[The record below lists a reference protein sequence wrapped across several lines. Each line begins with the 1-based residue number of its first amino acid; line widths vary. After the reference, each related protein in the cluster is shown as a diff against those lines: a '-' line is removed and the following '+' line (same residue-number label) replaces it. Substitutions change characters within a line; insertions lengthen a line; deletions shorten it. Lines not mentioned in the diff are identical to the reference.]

1 MLDREAFGHAVHN
14 ALSHLYDPTSLRR
27 SPLVQALGL
36 SERSQPLRA
45 LRSALTTG
53 IANLRPEAHVPQS
66 SSAER
71 LYRILNDRYLEHF
84 TQQQVALDMSLSI
97 RQLRRLEKQAVD
109 VLADALWRKRVPPEE
124 QPSEAVTA
132 SETATPPST
141 HSPAHTKELERMREA
156 QLGPV
161 DLGELIDGILSTLRP
176 YLANTEVSVDR
187 QIANLPSPAYAEVIT
202 LRQALVNI
210 ISSAARAAQGC
221 TLRIAS
227 SSPDARA
234 VRLTIRALCDTTS
247 AGKTMSDEALHL
259 TESLLGISEASLN
272 LQQAQGGEAF
282 CAVLTIP
289 VQREITVM
297 GIDDN
302 RDILRMLERYLSA
315 TRYRFT
321 GCDDP
326 QEALAQAERDAPD
339 VIVMDIM
346 LPGMDGWELVGRLRE
361 NPSTQDTPILI
372 CSILPQEE
380 LAAMLG
386 AAGFIR
392 KPVSRASLL
401 RELARHCPG

>member
-1 MLDREAFGHAVHN
+1 MLDREAFGRAVHN
-14 ALSHLYDPTSLRR
+14 ALSHLYDPTTLRR
-27 SPLVQALGL
+27 SLLIQALGL
-36 SERSQPLRA
+36 SERSQPLRS
-45 LRSALTTG
+45 LRNALTSG
-53 IANLRPEAHVPQS
+53 IAKLRPEENVPQS

-71 LYRILNDRYLEHF
+71 LFRILNDRYLEQF

-109 VLADALWRKRVPPEE
+109 VLADALWRQRAPADVR
-124 QPSEAVTA
+124 PSEATTP
-132 SETATPPST
+132 SETAAPPST
-141 HSPAHTKELERMREA
+141 PSPGRSEELERMREA

-161 DLGELIDGILSTLRP
+161 DLAELIDGILSTLGP
-176 YLANTEVSVDR
+176 YLENTEASVDR
-187 QIANLPSPAYAEVIT
+187 QIAALPSPAYAEVIT
-202 LRQALVNI
+202 LRQALVNL

-221 TLRIAS
+221 TLQITTAS
-227 SSPDARA
+227 TDART
-234 VRLTIRALCDTTS
+234 VKLTIRALCHTAS
-247 AGKTMSDEALHL
+247 GHKTMGDEALHL
-259 TESLLGISEASLN
+259 TESLLSISEASLS
-272 LQQAQGGEAF
+272 LRQAEGDEAF

-302 RDILRMLERYLSA
+302 RDILRMLERYLAS

-326 QEALAQAERDAPD
+326 QAALDQAERDAPD

-361 NPSTQDTPILI
+361 NPSTHDTPILV
-372 CSILPQEE
+372 CSILPQKD

-401 RELARHCPG
+401 RELAHHCPG

>member
-1 MLDREAFGHAVHN
+1 MLDREAFGRAVHN
-14 ALSHLYDPTSLRR
+14 ALCHLYDPTTLRR
-27 SPLVQALGL
+27 SLLIQALGL

-45 LRSALTTG
+45 LRNALTSG
-53 IANLRPEAHVPQS
+53 IANLRPEENVPQS
-66 SSAER
+66 SRAER
-71 LYRILNDRYLEHF
+71 LYRILNDRYLEQF

-109 VLADALWRKRVPPEE
+109 VLADALWRQRVPTDDP
-124 QPSEAVTA
+124 PSEAT
-132 SETATPPST
+132 TPNKPVAPVSTPS
-141 HSPAHTKELERMREA
+141 PGHTEELERMREA

-161 DLGELIDGILSTLRP
+161 DLAELIDGILSTLGP
-176 YLANTEVSVDR
+176 YLENTKVSVDR
-187 QIANLPSPAYAEVIT
+187 QIAALPSPAYAEVIT

-210 ISSAARAAQGC
+210 VSSAARAAQGC
-221 TLRIAS
+221 TLQIAIATS
-227 SSPDARA
+227 GRRSIE
-234 VRLTIRALCDTTS
+234 LTIRALCDPATGS
-247 AGKTMSDEALHL
+247 RPMGDEALHL
-259 TESLLGISEASLN
+259 TESLLGISEASLS
-272 LQQAQGGEAF
+272 LRQADGFEAF

-289 VQREITVM
+289 VLREITVM

-302 RDILRMLERYLSA
+302 RDILRMLERYLAS

-326 QEALAQAERDAPD
+326 QAALDQAERDAPD

-361 NPSTQDTPILI
+361 NPSTHDTPILI

-392 KPVSRASLL
+392 KPVNRSSLL
-401 RELARHCPG
+401 RELAHHCPG